1 MFRERS
7 HSRVRLLANVM
18 AQGDNGFWSVVFA
31 KLGLQT
37 HSPPQFALP
46 KPLNYEVAQVKL
58 GDSVELPKYPMARKG
73 GFVDSSLEV
82 R

>member
-1 MFRERS
+1 
-7 HSRVRLLANVM
+7 M

-31 KLGLQT
+31 KLGPQT
-37 HSPPQFALP
+37 YSSPQFALP
-46 KPLNYEVAQVKL
+46 KPLNYEVAQVRL
-58 GDSVELPKYPMARKG
+58 GDSVELPKYPIVRKG

>member
-7 HSRVRLLANVM
+7 YSRVRLLANVM

-37 HSPPQFALP
+37 YPPPQFALP
-46 KPLNYEVAQVKL
+46 KPLNYEVAHVRL
-58 GDSVELPKYPMARKG
+58 GDSVELPKYPIAREG